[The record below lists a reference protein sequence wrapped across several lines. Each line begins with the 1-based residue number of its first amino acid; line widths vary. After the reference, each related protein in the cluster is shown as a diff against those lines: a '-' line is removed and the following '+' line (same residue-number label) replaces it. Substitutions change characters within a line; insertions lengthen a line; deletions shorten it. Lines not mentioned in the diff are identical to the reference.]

1 MKILIAEDD
10 FTSRKILQQYLK
22 PFGDADIAVNGKE
35 VVSAF
40 SKALKD
46 EEPYEL
52 VCLDIMM
59 PEMDGRVA
67 LTNIRKLETN
77 FDICYP
83 DSARI
88 IMTTALSDGKNVLGA
103 FKSGAE
109 AYLTKPIDKIKL
121 YEQLEKLGLKPV

>member
-10 FTSRKILQQYLK
+10 FISRKVLQQYLK
-22 PFGDADIAVNGKE
+22 PYGDADVAVNGKE
-35 VVSAF
+35 VVAAF
-40 SKALKD
+40 AEAIRK

-59 PEMDGRVA
+59 PEMDGQTA
-67 LTNIRKLETN
+67 LTKIREIEIGQNIQ
-77 FDICYP
+77 YP

-88 IMTTALSDGKNVLGA
+88 IMTTALSDGKNVMGA

-109 AYLTKPIDKIKL
+109 AYLTKPVDKQKL
-121 YEQLEKLGLKPV
+121 HEQLKILGLEPL

>member
-46 EEPYEL
+46 QAPYEL

-59 PEMDGRVA
+59 PEMDGQTA

-77 FDICYP
+77 FDINYP

-121 YEQLEKLGLKPV
+121 YEQLEKLGIKPI

>member
-10 FTSRKILQQYLK
+10 FTSRKVLQQYLK
-22 PFGDADIAVNGKE
+22 PYGVADVAVNGKE
-35 VVSAF
+35 VVSAI
-40 SKALKD
+40 SKALQAGD
-46 EEPYEL
+46 PYKL

-59 PEMDGRVA
+59 PEMDGQAA
-67 LTNIRKLETN
+67 LEHIRKLEVN

-88 IMTTALSDGKNVLGA
+88 IMTTALNDGKNVMGA

-109 AYLTKPIDKIKL
+109 AYLTKPIDKHKL
-121 YEQLEKLGLKPV
+121 YEELKKLGITPV